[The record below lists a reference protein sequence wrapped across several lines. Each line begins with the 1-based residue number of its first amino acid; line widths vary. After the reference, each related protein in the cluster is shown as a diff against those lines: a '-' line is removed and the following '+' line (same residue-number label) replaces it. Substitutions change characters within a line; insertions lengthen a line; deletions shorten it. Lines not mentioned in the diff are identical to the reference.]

1 MTLTINDSQETFS
14 TWLSRDYI
22 NTELQIELAK
32 ASILL
37 TPFEDLRDNTPPVFP
52 IGTESLIEYFKKNL
66 PSEISI
72 DICIGED
79 DYLEF
84 AFYNNYKRLGKFVV
98 ISVAIPI
105 FVTVLSSYIYDNYVK
120 ADESKPPIITVDNS
134 TTINNKT
141 TVINNPPVKKVI
153 SSKSPSEITQK
164 KFLEPTHIK
173 FSVTVVDSL
182 GTSKDI
188 HYEGPANEVG
198 TALNAL
204 KEYEGK

>member
-1 MTLTINDSQETFS
+1 MTLTIIDSTETFS
-14 TWLSRDYI
+14 TWLNREYI
-22 NTELQIELAK
+22 DEELQKELAK

-52 IGTESLIEYFKKNL
+52 IGTESLIDYFKKNL

-84 AFYNNYKRLGKFVV
+84 AFYNNYKRLGKFV
-98 ISVAIPI
+98 ILSVTIPI
-105 FVTVLSSYIYDNYVK
+105 FITVFSSYVYDNFIK
-120 ADESKPPIITVDNS
+120 EDESKPPIITVDNS
-134 TTINNKT
+134 TTITNKT
-141 TVINNPPVKKVI
+141 TVINNPPIKKVI
-153 SSKSPSEITQK
+153 DSKSPSEITQK
-164 KFLEPTHIK
+164 KFLQPTHIK
-173 FSVTVVDSL
+173 FTVTVVDST
-182 GTSKDI
+182 GTSKEID
-188 HYEGPANEVG
+188 YEGPANEVG